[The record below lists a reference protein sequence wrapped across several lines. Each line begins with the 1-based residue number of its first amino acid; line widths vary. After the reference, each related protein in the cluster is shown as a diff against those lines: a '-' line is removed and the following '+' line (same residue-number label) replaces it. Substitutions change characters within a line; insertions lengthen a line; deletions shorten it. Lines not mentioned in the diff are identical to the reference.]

1 MTLAILTPNER
12 HFEGM
17 RQVLDVVAREK
28 KYLAFL
34 QAPSV
39 DETYAFY
46 RNILANDFCQVI
58 AVQDGVVVGWCDVL
72 PTHGAARAHVGTLGI
87 AVIPSLR
94 GRGIG
99 TKLIEAVI
107 SRAWEKGLSRIE
119 LTVRID
125 NAKAKALYERF
136 AFTVEGINRKAF
148 LVDGEYFDTYFM
160 ALLR

>member
-1 MTLAILTPNER
+1 MTLAIVTPNER
-12 HFEGM
+12 YFEGM

-34 QAPSV
+34 QAPPV

-72 PTHGAARAHVGTLGI
+72 PTHGEARAHVGTLGI
-87 AVIPSLR
+87 AVIPPLR